1 MTTLAGRRAVQDVA
15 TVEWTRVSKATE
27 LVEAARQQVPAI
39 EVGGLVRGMPMCRA
53 HVRDGSPANSGTRC
67 PSASGSGIVA
77 DP

>member
-39 EVGGLVRGMPMCRA
+39 EVGGLVRGMPDVPGPREGR
-53 HVRDGSPANSGTRC
+53 V
-67 PSASGSGIVA
+67 ASQQRHALSVGER
-77 DP
+77 